1 MEFTWR
7 TRSCWGF
14 CVKPKKTTLAVSL
27 AFYLSQIFEPRLT
40 AWHEIIM
47 IIKSSDWKKTSTFS
61 LKICIISVHTIKTVV
76 QKRLC
81 NTFFLL
87 EFTLP
92 RKIIILFKTQKWH
105 LNLGIIQMFYFVKIQ
120 KFLRKL
126 RWKLC
131 RSSPHASFREP
142 KEALRRSRA
151 NHHHGQDRL
160 QGCFYQR
167 VRIFAIL
174 QLFPDFFKLQV
185 SVRLSVDNRV
195 RLSGECRENIF
206 FSLFE

>member
-1 MEFTWR
+1 MKNEELLRILREAKENNLGSKFGILSITNFR
-7 TRSCWGF
+7 TSANRMTRDNDN
-14 CVKPKKTTLAVSL
+14 K
-27 AFYLSQIFEPRLT
+27 I
-40 AWHEIIM
+40 
-47 IIKSSDWKKTSTFS
+47 SDWKKTSTFS